1 MTQQPGVFL
10 SCNWKP
16 VLQSKGGALP
26 EGPHLPQ
33 VLLAP
38 CVPTAPVSSW
48 DPQLFVEEKLH
59 CKGQAMPLRCSLVCK
74 TVQGHLRPR
83 EGGTLAVCASP
94 QTPAQIPAACASPK
108 QRWGRSHLG
117 LEQNELH
124 EHAELITGPKQS
136 VATAK
141 RLLSYRVV
149 KPIFL
154 LTGFNYHVL
163 ETLYLCNH
171 ETLEL
176 QREVESCSGEETPLP
191 RRGPDSSLAG
201 ICVVQSDWRD
211 SLSRLR
217 HVPDPFGSLC
227 LQACCLL
234 CPLLLCA
241 ARLPSCWWGAHSGP
255 PESSLFLSVPS
266 PAAQ

>member
-83 EGGTLAVCASP
+83 EGGD
-94 QTPAQIPAACASPK
+94 
-108 QRWGRSHLG
+108 LG
-117 LEQNELH
+117 SMCF
-124 EHAELITGPKQS
+124 P
-136 VATAK
+136 
-141 RLLSYRVV
+141 
-149 KPIFL
+149 
-154 LTGFNYHVL
+154 
-163 ETLYLCNH
+163 
-171 ETLEL
+171 
-176 QREVESCSGEETPLP
+176 
-191 RRGPDSSLAG
+191 PDSSA
-201 ICVVQSDWRD
+201 D
-211 SLSRLR
+211 SSSVCIPKAALG
-217 HVPDPFGSLC
+217 PF
-227 LQACCLL
+227 
-234 CPLLLCA
+234 
-241 ARLPSCWWGAHSGP
+241 P
-255 PESSLFLSVPS
+255 PGT
-266 PAAQ
+266 